1 MKYGTSTAG
10 SFNYHYFKAVGSTN
24 DTLAEL
30 ARNNAPE
37 WTVVLADHQTNGRG
51 RYRRNWDSPA
61 GLGMWASLLLRPA
74 FDSRLLNLVNLL
86 VANTMA
92 TVLEQLA
99 ASVQQQMDT
108 GLKWP
113 NDVWV
118 GDKKICGIL
127 PESSFSGQKL
137 QYIIVGVGLNINQSI
152 SEFSEDLQ
160 PIATSLK
167 IETGREWPVKLVM
180 TRFLETFRQQY
191 SELFP
196 NQTGKILDDYRKKM
210 LFKNETVNL
219 LLNDQT
225 ISAVIR
231 DIDDDGFLEV
241 EHGGQTKV
249 INSGEFRVQPVRVN

>member
-10 SFNYHYFKAVGSTN
+10 AFNYHYFKEVGSTN

-30 ARNNAPE
+30 ARQNAPE

-51 RYRRNWDSPA
+51 RYRRSWHSPA
-61 GLGMWASLLLRPA
+61 GLGMWLSLLLRPA
-74 FDSRLLNLVNLL
+74 FDNRQLNFINLL
-86 VANTMA
+86 AANTMA

-99 ASVQQQMDT
+99 TTVQQQMVT

-137 QYIIVGVGLNINQSI
+137 QYIIVGIGLNINQSL
-152 SEFSEDLQ
+152 SDFSEDLQ
-160 PIATSLK
+160 PFATSLK
-167 IETGREWPVKLVM
+167 IETGREWPVKLLA
-180 TRFLETFRQQY
+180 TRFLDLFRQQY
-191 SELFP
+191 SEFIP
-196 NQTGKILDDYRKKM
+196 NQTGKILDEYRKKM

-219 LLNDQT
+219 FLNDQT
-225 ISAVIR
+225 FSAVVR

-241 EHGGQTKV
+241 DHDGKTKI
-249 INSGEFRVQPVRVN
+249 INSGEFRVQPVRIN